1 MSPRPFLAALAMR
14 SIQAYAKG
22 VHLSA
27 YTTIGG
33 THMFQPAFYSL
44 VQTDGSYYH
53 KSKYSRVSNILTT
66 ASGNEV
72 YKRMFEISDAVSST
86 ETKWASVYHGLQF
99 AIEKAQTLI
108 AIENDNLGVVAALT
122 VPNTNVRQEYAKY
135 YKYSILRM
143 TKQTAWTGIRWIPR
157 EKNRADAL
165 F

>member
-1 MSPRPFLAALAMR
+1 MR
-14 SIQAYAKG
+14 SIKAYAKG
-22 VHLSA
+22 IYVPV

-33 THMFQPAFYSL
+33 THMFQPAFFSL

-53 KSKYSRVSNILTT
+53 KSRYSRVSNILTT

-72 YKRMFEISDAVSST
+72 YKRMFEIPDAVSST
-86 ETKWASVYHGLQF
+86 ETEWASVYYGLQF
-99 AIEKAQTLI
+99 AIEKSQPLI
-108 AIENDNLGVVAALT
+108 AIENDNLGVISALT

-143 TKQTAWTGIRWIPR
+143 TQQTAWTGIRWIPR
-157 EKNRADAL
+157 EKNRADKL